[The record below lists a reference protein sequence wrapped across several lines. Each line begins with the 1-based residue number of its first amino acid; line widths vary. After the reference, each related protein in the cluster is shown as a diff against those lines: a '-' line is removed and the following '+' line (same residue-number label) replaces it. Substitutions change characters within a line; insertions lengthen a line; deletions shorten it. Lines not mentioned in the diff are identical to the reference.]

1 MSSIFHSFLVLDISL
16 MKETYTLF
24 EYEDVVI
31 TVCKNIDIAKPVEV
45 IVSALTVENAS
56 MILPYIP
63 EYISHSPNQAS

>member
-1 MSSIFHSFLVLDISL
+1 MNSIFLLFLVLDISL
-16 MKETYTLF
+16 SKETYAHS
-24 EYEDVVI
+24 ESEDAVI
-31 TVCKNIDIAKPVEV
+31 SICKNIRISEQVAV